1 MHTKTIRFKMKEP
14 LLSEVIEAYK
24 KGEIQKN
31 FEGAIMC
38 RPFESYNGKG
48 FWVGSGF
55 IEDYIKIE
63 PELQKETKEMEMR
76 LIWGE
81 DYKTNTHII

>member
-1 MHTKTIRFKMKEP
+1 MKEP
-14 LLSEVIEAYK
+14 LLTEVIEAYK

-55 IEDYIKIE
+55 IEDYIKAE
-63 PELQKETKEMEMR
+63 PEIQKIVRQTEIEIM
-76 LIWGE
+76 WGK